1 MKPITN
7 ILLLL
12 ALVCYV
18 FLPLFEISLVAN
30 LTGLSFT
37 AISFSESPEL
47 KYKAFALMPF
57 ITMFLA
63 IGFNCLRN
71 RYWGIVVAVLIF
83 LALYFFAS
91 VGSFFHGV
99 SLGDNPAVMGEAEMS
114 EGMPVAGMGA
124 GYYSSFALTVLALI
138 STLVS
143 MMPFKFN
150 KRLEERFDKRFESS
164 KKHISKVGHEI
175 HDEFHKIGK
184 HNKQPKSLQEPGEAA
199 EAAEA
204 PSAQQQETEV
214 DHEAESRFMPKQ
226 DNDEERYSD
235 YTPK

>member
-37 AISFSESPEL
+37 AISFSESPDL

-83 LALYFFAS
+83 LAMYFFAS
-91 VGSFFHGV
+91 VGSFFQGF

-124 GYYSSFALTVLALI
+124 GYYSSFSLTMLALI

-150 KRLEERFDKRFESS
+150 KRLEERIDRRFESG
-164 KKHISKVGHEI
+164 KKHISKVGHDL
-175 HDEFHKIGK
+175 HDEIHKIGK
-184 HNKQPKSLQEPGEAA
+184 HPKHKSVQESVEESEKPAVEPL
-199 EAAEA
+199 E
-204 PSAQQQETEV
+204 P
-214 DHEAESRFMPKQ
+214 DHEDDSRFMPTQ
-226 DNDEERYSD
+226 STDEEKYSD
-235 YTPK
+235 YMPK